1 MVTIKVK
8 ASIPEGCESLC
19 RTCTRGHII
28 TGFRATEEEVFCRTF
43 YIEREIRFPVR
54 ECTFYEDKR
63 LASKE
68 EMEQIAWILRTDTPR
83 RRVGFV
89 SPEQIRE
96 IEAEA
101 AVPPEASTKPK
112 LRE

>member
-8 ASIPEGCESLC
+8 GGTPEGSESLC
-19 RTCTRGHII
+19 RTCSRAHII
-28 TGFRATEEEVFCRTF
+28 KGFRASEEEVFCRYF
-43 YIEREIRFPVR
+43 YIERKIRFPVS
-54 ECTFYEDKR
+54 ECSFYEDKR

-89 SPEQIRE
+89 SPEQLRE

-101 AVPPEASTKPK
+101 AVLPATSDQPK
-112 LRE
+112 LQE